1 MKTLA
6 YEVVFRLK
14 DTTNEQIIN
23 KGVLIAYFDDKNHF
37 KFLEGLLTN
46 DYIYGKVK
54 DKECVLNLYSSY
66 ILYELYSA
74 KDTVKLTEELVNKME
89 IYWKGIIKIEDLEF
103 PFSKDFELEYPYN
116 NEVIKEEVNIS
127 CGREISDVDKY
138 KRLIEDFK
146 NNKVFVSS

>member
-6 YEVVFRLK
+6 YEVFFRLK

-66 ILYELYSA
+66 ILHELYSA

>member
-1 MKTLA
+1 M
-6 YEVVFRLK
+6 
-14 DTTNEQIIN
+14 
-23 KGVLIAYFDDKNHF
+23 
-37 KFLEGLLTN
+37 
-46 DYIYGKVK
+46 K

-66 ILYELYSA
+66 ILHELYSA

-116 NEVIKEEVNIS
+116 NEVIKEVVNIS

>member
-89 IYWKGIIKIEDLEF
+89 IYWKGIIKIEDPEF